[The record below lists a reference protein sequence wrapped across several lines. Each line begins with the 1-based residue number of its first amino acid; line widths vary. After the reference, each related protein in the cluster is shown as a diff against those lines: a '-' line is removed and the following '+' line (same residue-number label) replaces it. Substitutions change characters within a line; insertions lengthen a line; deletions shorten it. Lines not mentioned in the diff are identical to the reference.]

1 MIKMKDVAKL
11 ANVSPSTVS
20 RVLSNPDLVQK
31 ETRERVL
38 EVVELLNYKPNL
50 VARQFRKRETKII
63 LVVVPDITSNFF
75 SRVVRGIDQVASSN
89 GYQVILCDTGN
100 EIEKERKY
108 VNLLHQKQADGIIL
122 LTARLGQN
130 ELESI
135 SKEFPMVLACEYI
148 DELNVPTVSID
159 NVSSSRKMTEYLINL
174 GHTKIAHIT
183 GHINGVLG
191 RDRLKGFRQ
200 ALLTNGIEIDSTY
213 IQEGD
218 TSMESGYNQTQ
229 KLLALEDPPTALFV
243 FNDEMAFGAIKAARA
258 HGLTVPEDIAIVGF
272 DNLEMSTVVTPTLT
286 TINQPRYEIGKKAAE
301 LLLAL
306 MTGEEMKKNRFIM
319 KDTLIVRESCGAK
332 E

>member
-1 MIKMKDVAKL
+1 MIKMKDVAKI
-11 ANVSPSTVS
+11 AKVSPSTVS

-31 ETRERVL
+31 ETRDRVL
-38 EVVELLNYKPNL
+38 EVVEELNYKPNL
-50 VARQFRKRETKII
+50 VARQFRKKETKII

-75 SRVVRGIDQVASSN
+75 SRVVRGIDQIASSN

-100 EIEKERKY
+100 EIEKERMY

-122 LTARLGQN
+122 LTARLGQS

-135 SKEFPMVLACEYI
+135 AYEFPMVLACEYI
-148 DELNVPTVSID
+148 DELNVPTVSVD
-159 NVSSSRKMTEYLINL
+159 NVSSSRKITEYLIGL
-174 GHTKIAHIT
+174 GHTKIGHIT
-183 GHINGVLG
+183 GNMEGVLG

-200 ALLTNGIEIDSTY
+200 ALLTNGIEIDSKY

-218 TSMESGYNQTQ
+218 SSMESGYNQMQ
-229 KLLALEDPPTALFV
+229 KLLALEIPPTALFV
-243 FNDEMAFGAIKAARA
+243 FNDEMAFGALKAVRDN
-258 HGLTVPEDIAIVGF
+258 GFRVPEDIAIVGF

-301 LLLAL
+301 LLLTL
-306 MTGEEMKKNRFIM
+306 MAGNEVKKKKFIM
-319 KDTLIVRESCGAK
+319 EDKLVIRESCGAK